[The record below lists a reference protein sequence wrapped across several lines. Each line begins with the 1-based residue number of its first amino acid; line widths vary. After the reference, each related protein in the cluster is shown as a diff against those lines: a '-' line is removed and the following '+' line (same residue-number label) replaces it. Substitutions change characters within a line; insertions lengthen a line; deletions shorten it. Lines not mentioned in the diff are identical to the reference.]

1 MRMILFVLLSNQSNH
16 VTQGHLS
23 VLETLVSVQSS
34 FVWTEE
40 GQNCPF
46 LFPSLREQRENE
58 TMSIKPSTLCT
69 WSHRQCRGRLKRPSP
84 QGHFLGS
91 LQRQGNTPHPYL
103 MLPTE
108 GGNDRLSNK
117 SADLPFLH
125 HFKLLL
131 CSPKLVIIFFFFFF
145 KWNDIRGIIS
155 SVVWICPQLFPDSE
169 QRSPVLGIEPQT
181 LAFSSSSLAAQKTGW
196 SRCPEQLRSV
206 NAGPTCAWESVSL
219 WHLRTPLP
227 ARPSS
232 PSKPPLCLLSL
243 DQTAMFSRSKKRR
256 DGGSRE
262 VGRWP
267 KVRRLHGAL
276 RDAFRLQIRC
286 LL

>member
-125 HFKLLL
+125 HFKLFL

-145 KWNDIRGIIS
+145 SNEMTSEG
-155 SVVWICPQLFPDSE
+155 LFPRSSE
-169 QRSPVLGIEPQT
+169 FALSCFQTRSRGVL
-181 LAFSSSSLAAQKTGW
+181 SSELNHKLWLFPALHWLHRKPGGAAVRNSSAPST
-196 SRCPEQLRSV
+196 RD
-206 NAGPTCAWESVSL
+206 
-219 WHLRTPLP
+219 PLV
-227 ARPSS
+227 
-232 PSKPPLCLLSL
+232 
-243 DQTAMFSRSKKRR
+243 
-256 DGGSRE
+256 RE
-262 VGRWP
+262 
-267 KVRRLHGAL
+267 KVFL
-276 RDAFRLQIRC
+276 
-286 LL
+286 